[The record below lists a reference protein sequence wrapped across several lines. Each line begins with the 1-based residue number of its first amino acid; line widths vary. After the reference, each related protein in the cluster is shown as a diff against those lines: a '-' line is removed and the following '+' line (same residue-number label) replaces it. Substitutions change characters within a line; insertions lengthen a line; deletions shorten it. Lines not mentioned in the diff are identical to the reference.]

1 MIAKITL
8 GTRGSEL
15 ARAQT
20 LLVQKAIRIVH
31 PTVAIDTKII
41 VTRGDNAKLVDLNA
55 GRKGLFTAE
64 SNERFSPGRWM
75 PRFIVQRTYR
85 VRPAWEHKSRQFFH
99 GRQSMTC

>member
-1 MIAKITL
+1 L
-8 GTRGSEL
+8 RG
-15 ARAQT
+15 AQT

-64 SNERFSPGRWM
+64 IERRFSRGGGCRG
-75 PRFIVQRTYR
+75 
-85 VRPAWEHKSRQFFH
+85 S
-99 GRQSMTC
+99 